1 MMHSLLSCKGYP
13 ELEDEVAPR
22 VLEFWN
28 NFVEYVDDIV
38 SEDGAADIVDFAKQ
52 VIMRMVQ
59 QLLVK
64 VQIPPDEV
72 WDDVNDDEKKAF
84 RDFRTDAR
92 DLLQSSYRV
101 LGTLMADYIA
111 GRLLTSAEVNWYK
124 FEGSLFCLGAIS
136 GGEDESLD
144 RNLEPVFGPSLISRL
159 GGSSGVPTRT
169 VRTVVNVMA
178 QSTGFFK
185 RHPQYLA
192 TSLNFLFATLQ
203 ASPSPDDSARAIA
216 ALCSQC
222 RRDLTSEISTFL
234 HKYEE
239 FIYRPGVT
247 DFAAEKLASAIGYLL
262 QALPKLGDT
271 ISGANIV
278 LEHVSQ
284 GLTRT
289 VSLAMAG
296 DMVNAAAVG
305 SISVHCLSS
314 LAESLRRPAD
324 DTTDLYDEN
333 PAIPSADEIA
343 ALKEVQAK
351 VFSTVAKALE
361 ILRDNGE
368 ILGEICTVFKA
379 GFTESQYSLFHF
391 APDIIVQ
398 FFSITHA
405 KTANLEAVLR
415 MACAFLRSQARV
427 SVPDALDDSVGKLLL
442 HLSGLVVEL
451 RDPREDSDI
460 ASNLI
465 EVLKSFIPGFL
476 PVLLKLQPVSKI
488 ETILEFTLKALEVPE
503 PLPKRAAIQFWVR
516 EHRLQKTVA
525 DKFQGALMDVTGE
538 EALVDQGL
546 LDEVI
551 ERYGPGFSMA
561 FARQLSGGAT
571 RLDLDFFAGPARKL
585 LRRSVNAKKW
595 IEEALNREVPPEKV
609 SLETRQRFVH
619 QLGLYVFRPRIIPS
633 QLTDRSRV
641 RNQRGAR
648 EVLTV
653 FWSECHGM
661 TSGYAPIR

>member
-1 MMHSLLSCKGYP
+1 MHTLLSCKGYP

-28 NFVEYVDDIV
+28 NFVEYVDELV
-38 SEDGAADIVDFAKQ
+38 SEDDAANMVDFAKQ
-52 VIMRMVQ
+52 IGMRMVQ

-64 VQIPPDEV
+64 VQIPPDDV
-72 WDDVNDDEKKAF
+72 WDGVGDDEKKAF

-92 DLLQSSYRV
+92 DLLQASYRV
-101 LGTLMADYIA
+101 IGPLLADYIA
-111 GRLLTSAEVNWYK
+111 GRLMTSADVNWYK
-124 FEGSLFCLGAIS
+124 FESSLFCLGAIAS
-136 GGEDESLD
+136 AEDESLD
-144 RNLEPVFGPSLISRL
+144 RILEPVFGPSLLGRI
-159 GGSSGVPTRT
+159 GGSSDIPTRT
-169 VRTVVNVMA
+169 VRTVVNLMA

-185 RHPQYLA
+185 RHPDYLA

-203 ASPSPDDSARAIA
+203 ASPSPDDSARAIS

-296 DMVNAAAVG
+296 DVMNAAAVG

-314 LAESLRRPAD
+314 LAESLRRPTD
-324 DTTDLYDEN
+324 DTTDLYDE
-333 PAIPSADEIA
+333 AVAPSPEDLA
-343 ALKEVQAK
+343 ALKAFQDK
-351 VFSTVAKALE
+351 VFSIVAKALE
-361 ILRDNGE
+361 ILRDHGE

-379 GFTESQYSLFHF
+379 GLTESRYALFHF
-391 APDIIVQ
+391 APDIVVQ

-415 MACAFLRSQARV
+415 MACAFLRSQARQPA
-427 SVPDALDDSVGKLLL
+427 SEGMGDSVGKLLL
-442 HLSGLVVEL
+442 HLSGLIAGL
-451 RDPREDSDI
+451 GDPREDSDV

-465 EVLKSFIPGFL
+465 EVLKSFIPTWL
-476 PVLLKLQPVSKI
+476 PVLLKLQPVSQI

-503 PLPKRAAIQFWVR
+503 PLPKRAAIQFWVS
-516 EHRLQKTVA
+516 
-525 DKFQGALMDVTGE
+525 D
-538 EALVDQGL
+538 
-546 LDEVI
+546 
-551 ERYGPGFSMA
+551 S
-561 FARQLSGGAT
+561 
-571 RLDLDFFAGPARKL
+571 
-585 LRRSVNAKKW
+585 
-595 IEEALNREVPPEKV
+595 
-609 SLETRQRFVH
+609 
-619 QLGLYVFRPRIIPS
+619 IIK
-633 QLTDRSRV
+633 
-641 RNQRGAR
+641 
-648 EVLTV
+648 
-653 FWSECHGM
+653 
-661 TSGYAPIR
+661 

>member
-1 MMHSLLSCKGYP
+1 MTDMMHTLLSCKGYA

-38 SEDGAADIVDFAKQ
+38 SEDGAANMVDFAKQ
-52 VIMRMVQ
+52 LVTRMVQ

-64 VQIPPDEV
+64 VEIPPDDV
-72 WDDVNDDEKKAF
+72 WDSVGDDEKKAF

-101 LGTLMADYIA
+101 LGSLLADYIA
-111 GRLLTSAEVNWYK
+111 GRLLSSADVNWYK
-124 FEGSLFCLGAIS
+124 FESSLFCLGAIS
-136 GGEDESLD
+136 SAEDESLD
-144 RNLEPVFGPSLISRL
+144 RILEPVFGPSLVSRI
-159 GGSSGVPTRT
+159 GSNSVPPRT
-169 VRTVVNVMA
+169 VRTVVNMMA

-203 ASPSPDDSARAIA
+203 ASASPDDSARAIS

-262 QALPKLGDT
+262 QALTKLGDT

-289 VSLAMAG
+289 VTLAMAG
-296 DMVNAAAVG
+296 DMINAAAVG
-305 SISVHCLSS
+305 SISVHCLAS

-324 DTTDLYDEN
+324 DATDLYDEN
-333 PAIPSADEIA
+333 PVVPSADELV
-343 ALKEVQAK
+343 ALKAFQAK

-379 GFTESQYSLFHF
+379 GLTESRYALFHF
-391 APDIIVQ
+391 APDIVVQ
-398 FFSITHA
+398 FFCITHA

-415 MACAFLRSQARV
+415 MACTFLRSKARQGDM
-427 SVPDALDDSVGKLLL
+427 SEMDESVGKLLL
-442 HLSGLVVEL
+442 HLAGLIAEIK
-451 RDPREDSDI
+451 DPREDSDVS
-460 ASNLI
+460 SNLI
-465 EVLKSFIPGFL
+465 EVLKAFIPTFL
-476 PVLLKLQPVSKI
+476 PVLLKLQPVSQI

-516 EHRLQKTVA
+516 ACR
-525 DKFQGALMDVTGE
+525 
-538 EALVDQGL
+538 
-546 LDEVI
+546 
-551 ERYGPGFSMA
+551 
-561 FARQLSGGAT
+561 
-571 RLDLDFFAGPARKL
+571 
-585 LRRSVNAKKW
+585 LRR
-595 IEEALNREVPPEKV
+595 R
-609 SLETRQRFVH
+609 SLTF
-619 QLGLYVFRPRIIPS
+619 
-633 QLTDRSRV
+633 
-641 RNQRGAR
+641 
-648 EVLTV
+648 
-653 FWSECHGM
+653 
-661 TSGYAPIR
+661 